1 MNDDKIL
8 LPDVNTLIVEKLANY
23 PDDVREL
30 AMQAI
35 RMAEACPEIA
45 VADQLQSI
53 VRKLT
58 KQSEGATS

>member
-1 MNDDKIL
+1 MINEK
-8 LPDVNTLIVEKLANY
+8 IVEKLSKY

-35 RMAEACPEIA
+35 RLSESYSEGA
-45 VADQLQSI
+45 VADQLQTV

-58 KQSEGATS
+58 RQQEGDGQ

>member
-8 LPDVNTLIVEKLANY
+8 LPDVNALIVEKLANY

-35 RMAEACPEIA
+35 RLAETYPEIA
-45 VADQLQSI
+45 VADQLQSV